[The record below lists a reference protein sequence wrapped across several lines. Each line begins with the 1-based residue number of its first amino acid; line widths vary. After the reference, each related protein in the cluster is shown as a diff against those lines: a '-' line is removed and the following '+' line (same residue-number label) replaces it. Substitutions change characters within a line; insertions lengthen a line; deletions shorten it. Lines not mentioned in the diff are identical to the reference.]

1 MASKFKSSVEIDG
14 YLSVSSGNWIQ
25 VPDGTTAQRPGSP
38 AVGMFRYN
46 TTTAEFEGY
55 FGSTPAWGAIGG
67 GGGTVTEAFKTFAV
81 SGQSDI
87 VADGPT
93 DTLTVA
99 AGNNIS
105 LTTDAATDTLTIAS
119 TGGSGGG
126 TVTIQRNNYTGDGST
141 VAYGVS
147 STVVSENNI
156 QIYLD
161 GVYQDKDT
169 FTATGVTVTFGT
181 APPTGTEI
189 EIMHYVAVDGVIEV
203 DEFVGDGTTTNF
215 STSLSIINEDAT
227 TVFVSGVYQS
237 KLTYQTTGNVVSFT
251 TAPPNGAN
259 IEIVHVKA
267 LALSGFNKNN
277 FVGTGSQT
285 AFTLNTTVNE
295 ENMTFVFLEGI
306 YQDKSTYSISGSTLT
321 FATAPQNGY
330 NIEVMVLGAIS
341 ASTNALYTDTFTGD
355 GSQTAYALGITPVD
369 LNAIE
374 VYLNGLYQNVST
386 LTLSANTV
394 TFATAPPS
402 GVIIEIR
409 SVGFLNS
416 GGTLSPATLI
426 GGTGI
431 DVTTNSPNNFTIA
444 NTLNG
449 AIDWDT
455 NIKTANFT
463 AVAGK
468 GYFVNTTSA
477 AITVTLPSSPTASDE
492 INLVD
497 YAGTA
502 DTNNI
507 TITSSDNINGASSDV
522 LINYER
528 GGVSIVYVDATQ
540 GWIAYNAANETA
552 TALAPDTILV
562 DYLVV
567 AGGGGG
573 GGDLSGGGGAGGLL
587 TNYGSTPV
595 SLSTSVNYA
604 VTVGA
609 GGGGGVAGPTRN
621 IESTRGS
628 DGFSSTF
635 NTITNTGGGGGG
647 VYGDASSSLTNGRAG
662 GSGGGAGSKS
672 SSEASGGSGTS
683 GQGNDGGTGFD
694 NPYAGGGG
702 GGAGAAGGNAA
713 SGSSAGVGGVGL
725 AVNIISTSNA
735 TTASV
740 GEVSGSDVYFSGGG
754 GGSDYESN
762 NTGTGG
768 SGGLGGGG
776 TGGFGSLNPN
786 GIGGNADPNTG
797 GGGGGGSWNGQ
808 PTTGGSGGSGVVIL
822 RYPSAYTI
830 TVGSGITEASGSP
843 FTESTEKVSVFT
855 AGTGN
860 ISFS

>member
-67 GGGTVTEAFKTFAV
+67 GGSGTVTEAFKTFAV
-81 SGQSDI
+81 SGQSSI

-119 TGGSGGG
+119 TGGGGG

-431 DVTTNSPNNFTIA
+431 EVITNSPNNFTINNTLVDVTVSFNA
-444 NTLNG
+444 PTGQSLTYTTPASSSGQAGSIFTTTTFTITSPTGKVLSGTAVISGLPAGITNTQSYNNTFGGNILTITLNG
-449 AIDWDT
+449 VYPST
-455 NIKTANFT
+455 NSIGTNL
-463 AVAGK
+463 VIS
-468 GYFVNTTSA
+468 N
-477 AITVTLPSSPTASDE
+477 LTAS
-492 INLVD
+492 NPPL
-497 YAGTA
+497 
-502 DTNNI
+502 
-507 TITSSDNINGASSDV
+507 TIK
-522 LINYER
+522 
-528 GGVSIVYVDATQ
+528 
-540 GWIAYNAANETA
+540 
-552 TALAPDTILV
+552 
-562 DYLVV
+562 YLVV
-567 AGGGGG
+567 AGGGSGG
-573 GGDLSGGGGAGGLL
+573 QGGGGGAGGYL
-587 TNYGSTPV
+587 TNYTGTAL
-595 SLSTSVNYA
+595 SLSTGVNYP

-609 GGGGGVAGPTRN
+609 GATG
-621 IESTRGS
+621 STSSIGS
-628 DGFSSTF
+628 DGSNSIFS
-635 NTITNTGGGGGG
+635 TIESTGGGGGAG
-647 VYGDASSSLTNGRAG
+647 QGAATANGFGRDG
-662 GSGGGAGSKS
+662 GSGGGAGRND
-672 SSEASGGSGTS
+672 AGNGGGGSAS
-683 GQGNDGGTGFD
+683 PAGQGNAGGDKGTGAMIGGGGGGAGAVGGNGTGSG
-694 NPYAGGGG
+694 NPGGGGNGLTNAITVASGTGPYYAGGGG
-702 GGAGAAGGNAA
+702 GGAYPPANV
-713 SGSSAGVGGVGL
+713 GVGG
-725 AVNIISTSNA
+725 
-735 TTASV
+735 
-740 GEVSGSDVYFSGGG
+740 SGGG
-754 GGSDYESN
+754 GNGGYSGQTALS
-762 NTGTGG
+762 GT
-768 SGGLGGGG
+768 
-776 TGGFGSLNPN
+776 
-786 GIGGNADPNTG
+786 ANTG
-797 GGGGGGSWNGQ
+797 GGGGAPGLTSSGNLNGNS
-808 PTTGGSGGSGVVIL
+808 GSGGSGIVII
-822 RYPSAYTI
+822 RYPSHYSISGLSGT
-830 TVGSGITEASGSP
+830 TTNVGTDKVTT
-843 FTESTEKVSVFT
+843 FTS
-855 AGTGN
+855 GTGN
-860 ISFS
+860 IQFN

>member
-1 MASKFKSSVEIDG
+1 
-14 YLSVSSGNWIQ
+14 
-25 VPDGTTAQRPGSP
+25 
-38 AVGMFRYN
+38 MFRYN

-67 GGGTVTEAFKTFAV
+67 GGSGTVTEAFKTFAV
-81 SGQSDI
+81 SGQSSI

-251 TAPPNGAN
+251 TAPPNGTN

-277 FVGTGSQT
+277 FTGTGSQT

-306 YQDKSTYSISGSTLT
+306 YQDKSTYGIFGSTLT
-321 FATAPQNGY
+321 FATAPQSGY

-355 GSQTAYALGITPVD
+355 GSTTAYALGITPVD

-431 DVTTNSPNNFTIA
+431 SVVTNSPNNFTINNTLIDVTVSFNVPTGQGLTYTTPGTSSGQA
-444 NTLNG
+444 GSVFTTTTFTITKSGSTLSGTAVITGLPTGLTSTQSYNNTGVGNILTITLNG
-449 AIDWDT
+449 VYP
-455 NIKTANFT
+455 TANSI
-463 AVAGK
+463 
-468 GYFVNTTSA
+468 NT
-477 AITVTLPSSPTASDE
+477 
-492 INLVD
+492 NLVIS
-497 YAGTA
+497 GL
-502 DTNNI
+502 
-507 TITSSDNINGASSDV
+507 TITSPPP
-522 LINYER
+522 L
-528 GGVSIVYVDATQ
+528 T
-540 GWIAYNAANETA
+540 
-552 TALAPDTILV
+552 V

-573 GGDLSGGGGAGGLL
+573 AGDYGGGGGAGGLRTSYGSNSGGGSSAESTL
-587 TNYGSTPV
+587 TLSAVTNYALTVGSSGAGSTG
-595 SLSTSVNYA
+595 SSTKGSNGINSVFATIISTGGGGAGAESNNDGLTGGCGGGTGYSSSATAGSGTTNQGYA
-604 VTVGA
+604 GGLGFTGGGMYTS
-609 GGGGGVAGPTRN
+609 GGGGGAAQIGQN
-621 IESTRGS
+621 
-628 DGFSSTF
+628 
-635 NTITNTGGGGGG
+635 
-647 VYGDASSSLTNGRAG
+647 GD
-662 GSGGGAGSKS
+662 
-672 SSEASGGSGTS
+672 GTS
-683 GQGNDGGTGFD
+683 NGSNGGNGLSVSITGTATY
-694 NPYAGGGG
+694 YAGGGG
-702 GGAGAAGGNAA
+702 GGGGRPGQGPGAIGN
-713 SGSSAGVGGVGL
+713 
-725 AVNIISTSNA
+725 
-735 TTASV
+735 
-740 GEVSGSDVYFSGGG
+740 
-754 GGSDYESN
+754 
-762 NTGTGG
+762 
-768 SGGLGGGG
+768 GGLGGGG
-776 TGGFGSLNPN
+776 DSPNSATGDN
-786 GIGGNADPNTG
+786 GTDNTG
-797 GGGGGGSWNGQ
+797 GGGGGGQGDAGTGGN
-808 PTTGGSGGSGVVIL
+808 GGSGIVIL
-822 RYPSAYTI
+822 RYPNNYTISGLAGTTI
-830 TVGSGITEASGSP
+830 TVGSDKVTT
-843 FTESTEKVSVFT
+843 FTS
-855 AGTGN
+855 GTGN
-860 ISFS
+860 IQFN

>member
-14 YLSVSSGNWIQ
+14 YLSISSGNWIQ

-99 AGNNIS
+99 AGTNIS

-119 TGGSGGG
+119 TGGSGG
-126 TVTIQRNNYTGDGST
+126 TVTIERNNYTGDGST

-147 STVVSENNI
+147 STIMSENNI

-161 GVYQDKDT
+161 GVYQDKDGFST
-169 FTATGVTVTFGT
+169 SGSTVTFGT

-321 FATAPQNGY
+321 FTTAPQSGY

-416 GGTLSPATLI
+416 GGTLAPATLT

-431 DVTTNSPNNFTIA
+431 NVTTNSPNNFTIA
-444 NTLNG
+444 NTLG
-449 AIDWDT
+449 GGIDWDT
-455 NIKTANFT
+455 NIKTATFSANP
-463 AVAGK
+463 GR
-468 GYFVNTTSA
+468 GYIVNTTA
-477 AITVTLPSSPTASDE
+477 GEVT
-492 INLVD
+492 INLPAGVPGNIVAVQD
-497 YAGTA
+497 YAGTF
-502 DTNNI
+502 DTNKLIISSNGSEAI
-507 TITSSDNINGASSDV
+507 QGSTTIDGECTTENATVYLLYQDSTQGWTSQDINLIPQTLNVSYLVIAGGGAGGGAGQAGGGGAGGLRTNYGGTALVISQAVNYTLTVGAGGVGTGSGVSGSGSNSVFNTITSAGGGGGAEHTFSGAD
-522 LINYER
+522 
-528 GGVSIVYVDATQ
+528 GGSGGGAGTQHQSGTSGGSGNTPNVSPSQGNDGGGHGTYGAPYCGGGGGGFTNAGTQ
-540 GWIAYNAANETA
+540 GGNQSGNGGPGIAYTNANSITGQ
-552 TALAPDTILV
+552 ALS
-562 DYLVV
+562 V

-573 GGDLSGGGGAGGLL
+573 GTYSGTAGSATNGGGAGFSG
-587 TNYGSTPV
+587 TGASGGNAGTPG
-595 SLSTSVNYA
+595 
-604 VTVGA
+604 TV
-609 GGGGGVAGPTRN
+609 
-621 IESTRGS
+621 
-628 DGFSSTF
+628 
-635 NTITNTGGGGGG
+635 NTGGGGGG
-647 VYGDASSSLTNGRAG
+647 T
-662 GSGGGAGSKS
+662 
-672 SSEASGGSGTS
+672 
-683 GQGNDGGTGFD
+683 GNYGTGTI
-694 NPYAGGGG
+694 
-702 GGAGAAGGNAA
+702 GA
-713 SGSSAGVGGVGL
+713 
-725 AVNIISTSNA
+725 
-735 TTASV
+735 
-740 GEVSGSDVYFSGGG
+740 
-754 GGSDYESN
+754 
-762 NTGTGG
+762 
-768 SGGLGGGG
+768 
-776 TGGFGSLNPN
+776 
-786 GIGGNADPNTG
+786 
-797 GGGGGGSWNGQ
+797 
-808 PTTGGSGGSGVVIL
+808 SGGSGVVIL
-822 RYPSAYTI
+822 RYSNAYTI
-830 TVGSGITEASGSP
+830 SGLSGTTTTVGTDKVTT
-843 FTESTEKVSVFT
+843 FTN

-860 ISFS
+860 IQFN

>member
-38 AVGMFRYN
+38 TVGMFRYN

-67 GGGTVTEAFKTFAV
+67 GGSGTVTEAFKTFAV
-81 SGQSDI
+81 SGQSSI

-105 LTTDAATDTLTIAS
+105 LTTDAATDTLTISS

-126 TVTIQRNNYTGDGST
+126 TVTIERNNYTGDGST

-147 STVVSENNI
+147 STVVSENDI

-169 FTATGVTVTFGT
+169 FTATGTTVTFGT
-181 APPTGTEI
+181 PPPTGTAI
-189 EIMHYVAVDGVIEV
+189 EIMHYVAVNGVVEV

-215 STSLSIINEDAT
+215 STTLSIVNENAT
-227 TVFVSGVYQS
+227 SVFVSGVYQS

-321 FATAPQNGY
+321 FTTAPQSGY

-355 GSQTAYALGITPVD
+355 GSTTDYALGITPVD

-386 LTLSANTV
+386 LTLTGNTV
-394 TFATAPPS
+394 TFATAPPT
-402 GVIIEIR
+402 GVVIEIR

-416 GGTLSPATLI
+416 GGTLAPATLI

-431 DVTTNSPNNFTIA
+431 SVVTNSPNNFTISNTLIDVTVSWATPSGQSLTYTNPSPQSSIGQAGSIFPTTTFTITKAA
-444 NTLNG
+444 NTLSG
-449 AIDWDT
+449 
-455 NIKTANFT
+455 T
-463 AVAGK
+463 AVLTGLPTGVTIASQSYNNNNPGNVLTITL
-468 GYFVNTTSA
+468 GGVYPSANALNTGIIVSGL
-477 AITVTLPSSPTASDE
+477 TVTL
-492 INLVD
+492 
-497 YAGTA
+497 
-502 DTNNI
+502 
-507 TITSSDNINGASSDV
+507 
-522 LINYER
+522 
-528 GGVSIVYVDATQ
+528 
-540 GWIAYNAANETA
+540 
-552 TALAPDTILV
+552 APPIV

-573 GGDLSGGGGAGGLL
+573 GTGPYTNANGGGGGGAGGLRTSYGTATGGGGSPETAL
-587 TNYGSTPV
+587 TLVAATNYT
-595 SLSTSVNYA
+595 L
-604 VTVGA
+604 TVGA
-609 GGGGGVAGPTRN
+609 GAATSAAGGTHGAD
-621 IESTRGS
+621 GS
-628 DGFSSTF
+628 NSVFATVTS
-635 NTITNTGGGGGG
+635 TGGGGGG
-647 VYGDASSSLTNGRAG
+647 SEQSAPGRAG
-662 GSGGGAGSKS
+662 GSGGGASYNGAGGTAT
-672 SSEASGGSGTS
+672 ASPV
-683 GQGNDGGTGFD
+683 QGKDGGTSTTSNGIGGAGGGGAGVVGAT
-694 NPYAGGGG
+694 NPGGGHNGGNGGNGLQNAITLASGTGPYYAGGGG
-702 GGAGAAGGNAA
+702 GGTYSHSSAQTPGTGGQGGGGNANNQA
-713 SGSSAGVGGVGL
+713 AGSP
-725 AVNIISTSNA
+725 
-735 TTASV
+735 
-740 GEVSGSDVYFSGGG
+740 
-754 GGSDYESN
+754 
-762 NTGTGG
+762 GTV
-768 SGGLGGGG
+768 
-776 TGGFGSLNPN
+776 
-786 GIGGNADPNTG
+786 NTG
-797 GGGGGGSWNGQ
+797 GGGGGSDNAYSPRDGGA
-808 PTTGGSGGSGVVIL
+808 GGSGIVIL
-822 RYPSAYTI
+822 RYSSALTI
-830 TVGSGITEASGSP
+830 SNPGSGLTFTTDNTTVANTKIT
-843 FTESTEKVSVFT
+843 TFT

-860 ISFS
+860 IQFN

>member
-321 FATAPQNGY
+321 FATAPQSGY

-355 GSQTAYALGITPVD
+355 GSTTAYALGITPVD

-416 GGTLSPATLI
+416 GGTLAPATLI

-431 DVTTNSPNNFTIA
+431 SVVTNAPNNFTI
-444 NTLNG
+444 NN
-449 AIDWDT
+449 
-455 NIKTANFT
+455 TANL
-463 AVAGK
+463 A
-468 GYFVNTTSA
+468 YTTSVISSDTT
-477 AITVTLPSSPTASDE
+477 AINRYAYVLTASLALTLPTGTLGDSIKISNRSAVTTCTVVPAGSDK
-492 INLVD
+492 IM
-497 YAGTA
+497 G
-502 DTNNI
+502 
-507 TITSSDNINGASSDV
+507 S
-522 LINYER
+522 
-528 GGVSIVYVDATQ
+528 ATTLTLD
-540 GWIAYNAANETA
+540 TA
-552 TALAPDTILV
+552 TASFELI
-562 DYLVV
+562 
-567 AGGGGG
+567 
-573 GGDLSGGGGAGGLL
+573 
-587 TNYGSTPV
+587 
-595 SLSTSVNYA
+595 
-604 VTVGA
+604 
-609 GGGGGVAGPTRN
+609 
-621 IESTRGS
+621 
-628 DGFSSTF
+628 F
-635 NTITNTGGGGGG
+635 
-647 VYGDASSSLTNGRAG
+647 
-662 GSGGGAGSKS
+662 
-672 SSEASGGSGTS
+672 
-683 GQGNDGGTGFD
+683 
-694 NPYAGGGG
+694 
-702 GGAGAAGGNAA
+702 
-713 SGSSAGVGGVGL
+713 
-725 AVNIISTSNA
+725 
-735 TTASV
+735 
-740 GEVSGSDVYFSGGG
+740 
-754 GGSDYESN
+754 
-762 NTGTGG
+762 TGTAQGWVI
-768 SGGLGGGG
+768 
-776 TGGFGSLNPN
+776 
-786 GIGGNADPNTG
+786 IG
-797 GGGGGGSWNGQ
+797 Q
-808 PTTGGSGGSGVVIL
+808 
-822 RYPSAYTI
+822 
-830 TVGSGITEASGSP
+830 
-843 FTESTEKVSVFT
+843 
-855 AGTGN
+855 
-860 ISFS
+860 

>member
-14 YLSVSSGNWIQ
+14 YLSISSGNWIQ

-38 AVGMFRYN
+38 TVGMFRYN

-306 YQDKSTYSISGSTLT
+306 YQDKSTYGISGSTLT
-321 FATAPQNGY
+321 FATAPQSGY

-355 GSQTAYALGITPVD
+355 GSTTDYALGITPVD

-416 GGTLSPATLI
+416 GGTLSPATLT

-431 DVTTNSPNNFTIA
+431 DVTTNSPNNFTINNTLVDVTVSFNTPTGQGLTYTTPGTSSGQA
-444 NTLNG
+444 GSIFNTTTFTITKAGSSLSGTAVITGLPTGLTSTQSYNNTNVGNILTITLNG
-449 AIDWDT
+449 VYP
-455 NIKTANFT
+455 TANSL
-463 AVAGK
+463 
-468 GYFVNTTSA
+468 NTNL
-477 AITVTLPSSPTASDE
+477 AISGL
-492 INLVD
+492 
-497 YAGTA
+497 
-502 DTNNI
+502 
-507 TITSSDNINGASSDV
+507 TIT
-522 LINYER
+522 
-528 GGVSIVYVDATQ
+528 TPPP
-540 GWIAYNAANETA
+540 
-552 TALAPDTILV
+552 LAV

-573 GGDLSGGGGAGGLL
+573 AGDYGAGGGAGGLR
-587 TNYGSTPV
+587 TSYGSSSGGGSSAESTIT
-595 SLSTSVNYA
+595 LSAATQYA
-604 VTVGA
+604 VTVGSSGAGSSTSSTKGSNGTNSVFYTVISTGGGGGGAEANFDGLTGGCGGGAGYDSSATAGSGTTNEGYAGGTGVVTGGKYTSGGGGGAAQIGQNADGTSSGSDGGNGLSVSITGTATYYA
-609 GGGGGVAGPTRN
+609 GGGGGGGGRPGQGPGAIGN
-621 IESTRGS
+621 GGLGGGGDSPDSTTGD
-628 DGFSSTF
+628 DGT
-635 NTITNTGGGGGG
+635 TNTGGGGGG
-647 VYGDASSSLTNGRAG
+647 
-662 GSGGGAGSKS
+662 
-672 SSEASGGSGTS
+672 
-683 GQGNDGGTGFD
+683 GQSD
-694 NPYAGGGG
+694 
-702 GGAGAAGGNAA
+702 
-713 SGSSAGVGGVGL
+713 AGVGG
-725 AVNIISTSNA
+725 N
-735 TTASV
+735 
-740 GEVSGSDVYFSGGG
+740 
-754 GGSDYESN
+754 
-762 NTGTGG
+762 GG
-768 SGGLGGGG
+768 SG
-776 TGGFGSLNPN
+776 
-786 GIGGNADPNTG
+786 I
-797 GGGGGGSWNGQ
+797 
-808 PTTGGSGGSGVVIL
+808 VIL
-822 RYPSAYTI
+822 RYPDIYTI
-830 TVGSGITEASGSP
+830 SVPSGLTASTDSTTVANTKITT
-843 FTESTEKVSVFT
+843 FTS
-855 AGTGN
+855 GTGN
-860 ISFS
+860 ITFS

>member
-14 YLSVSSGNWIQ
+14 YLSISSGNWIQ

-67 GGGTVTEAFKTFAV
+67 GGSGTVTEAFKTFAV
-81 SGQSDI
+81 SGQSSI

-93 DTLTVA
+93 DTLTIA
-99 AGNNIS
+99 AGTNIS

-321 FATAPQNGY
+321 FATAPQSGY

-355 GSQTAYALGITPVD
+355 GSTTDYALGITPVD

-386 LTLSANTV
+386 LTLAANTV

-416 GGTLSPATLI
+416 GGTLAPATLT

-431 DVTTNSPNNFTIA
+431 EVITNSPNNFTIA
-444 NTLNG
+444 Q
-449 AIDWDT
+449 
-455 NIKTANFT
+455 NITPNVIST
-463 AVAGK
+463 
-468 GYFVNTTSA
+468 NTTA
-477 AITVTLPSSPTASDE
+477 ATGRVYVLTASLALTLPAGVLGESLQISNRSAVETCTVVPAGSDKIMGSATTMTLDTAAASFE
-492 INLVD
+492 LIFT
-497 YAGTA
+497 GTA
-502 DTNNI
+502 
-507 TITSSDNINGASSDV
+507 
-522 LINYER
+522 
-528 GGVSIVYVDATQ
+528 Q
-540 GWIAYNAANETA
+540 GWVI
-552 TALAPDTILV
+552 I
-562 DYLVV
+562 
-567 AGGGGG
+567 
-573 GGDLSGGGGAGGLL
+573 
-587 TNYGSTPV
+587 
-595 SLSTSVNYA
+595 
-604 VTVGA
+604 
-609 GGGGGVAGPTRN
+609 
-621 IESTRGS
+621 
-628 DGFSSTF
+628 
-635 NTITNTGGGGGG
+635 
-647 VYGDASSSLTNGRAG
+647 
-662 GSGGGAGSKS
+662 
-672 SSEASGGSGTS
+672 
-683 GQGNDGGTGFD
+683 GQ
-694 NPYAGGGG
+694 
-702 GGAGAAGGNAA
+702 
-713 SGSSAGVGGVGL
+713 
-725 AVNIISTSNA
+725 
-735 TTASV
+735 
-740 GEVSGSDVYFSGGG
+740 
-754 GGSDYESN
+754 
-762 NTGTGG
+762 
-768 SGGLGGGG
+768 
-776 TGGFGSLNPN
+776 
-786 GIGGNADPNTG
+786 
-797 GGGGGGSWNGQ
+797 
-808 PTTGGSGGSGVVIL
+808 
-822 RYPSAYTI
+822 
-830 TVGSGITEASGSP
+830 
-843 FTESTEKVSVFT
+843 
-855 AGTGN
+855 
-860 ISFS
+860 

>member
-1 MASKFKSSVEIDG
+1 
-14 YLSVSSGNWIQ
+14 
-25 VPDGTTAQRPGSP
+25 
-38 AVGMFRYN
+38 MFRYN
-46 TTTAEFEGY
+46 TTTNEFEGY
-55 FGSTPAWGAIGG
+55 FGSPAAWGAIGGGG

-81 SGQSDI
+81 SGQTSI

-215 STSLSIINEDAT
+215 ATSLSIINEDAT

-306 YQDKSTYSISGSTLT
+306 YQDKSTYGISGATLT
-321 FATAPQNGY
+321 FATAPQSGY
-330 NIEVMVLGAIS
+330 NVEVMVLGAIS

-355 GSQTAYALGITPVD
+355 GTETDYTLGITPVD

-374 VYLNGLYQNVST
+374 VYLNGLYQNVGT
-386 LTLSANTV
+386 LTLAANVV

-416 GGTLSPATLI
+416 GGTLAPATLI

-431 DVTTNSPNNFTIA
+431 SVVTNSPNNFTISNTLIDVTVSFNA
-444 NTLNG
+444 PTGQSLTYTTPGTSSGQTGSIFTTTTFTVTDPLGGTLSGTAVITGLPAGITSTQSYNNTNPGNILTITLNG
-449 AIDWDT
+449 VYPST
-455 NIKTANFT
+455 NSVGTNLVISNL
-463 AVAGK
+463 
-468 GYFVNTTSA
+468 
-477 AITVTLPSSPTASDE
+477 TVTVLPLTV
-492 INLVD
+492 N
-497 YAGTA
+497 Y
-502 DTNNI
+502 
-507 TITSSDNINGASSDV
+507 
-522 LINYER
+522 LI
-528 GGVSIVYVDATQ
+528 
-540 GWIAYNAANETA
+540 
-552 TALAPDTILV
+552 
-562 DYLVV
+562 V
-567 AGGGGG
+567 AGGGAGG
-573 GGDLSGGGGAGGLL
+573 NGMGGGGGAGGLIHNYGGTPL
-587 TNYGSTPV
+587 NMLVATNYN
-595 SLSTSVNYA
+595 L
-604 VTVGA
+604 TVGA
-609 GGGGGVAGPTRN
+609 GGSGTTSNTRVN
-621 IESTRGS
+621 GS
-628 DGFSSTF
+628 DSTFSSLTA
-635 NTITNTGGGGGG
+635 IGGGGG
-647 VYGDASSSLTNGRAG
+647 SSLQMQRTVGIDAGAAG
-662 GSGGGAGSKS
+662 GSGGGS
-672 SSEASGGSGTS
+672 SSGDPSPKPTNGAGGAAQQPTSASGGYGNRGGNNPGNTQGTY
-683 GQGNDGGTGFD
+683 
-694 NPYAGGGG
+694 PGGGG
-702 GGAGAAGGNAA
+702 GGAGAAGGDGLTN
-713 SGSSAGVGGVGL
+713 SSNGGAGGVGL
-725 AVNIISTSNA
+725 QVDIDGNNYYWAA
-735 TTASV
+735 
-740 GEVSGSDVYFSGGG
+740 GGG
-754 GGSDYESN
+754 GNVYTSGSA
-762 NTGTGG
+762 G

-776 TGGFGSLNPN
+776 GGSAMVG
-786 GIGGNADPNTG
+786 ATA
-797 GGGGGGSWNGQ
+797 GGGGGSAINSGTSGTVGNNQNGGAAGAN
-808 PTTGGSGGSGVVIL
+808 TGSGGGGASWSTGAGGNGGSGIVIL
-822 RYPSAYTI
+822 RYSSSYTI
-830 TVGSGITEASGSP
+830 SGLSG
-843 FTESTEKVSVFT
+843 TTTTIGTDKVTTFT

-860 ISFS
+860 IQFN

>member
-1 MASKFKSSVEIDG
+1 MATKFKNSVEIDG
-14 YLSVSSGNWIQ
+14 YLSISSGNWIQ

-38 AVGMFRYN
+38 QVGMFRYN

-55 FGSTPAWGAIGG
+55 FGSPAAWGAIGGGG

-119 TGGSGGG
+119 TASGGG

-169 FTATGVTVTFGT
+169 FTATGTTVTFGT
-181 APPTGTEI
+181 APPATTEI

-215 STSLSIINEDAT
+215 ATSLSIINEDAT
-227 TVFVSGVYQS
+227 QVYVSGVYQS

-259 IEIVHVKA
+259 IEIVHIKA

-306 YQDKSTYSISGSTLT
+306 YQDKSTYGISGSTLT

-330 NIEVMVLGAIS
+330 NVEVMVLGAIS

-355 GSQTAYALGITPVD
+355 GTETDYTLGITPVD

-374 VYLNGLYQNVST
+374 VYLNGLYQNVAT
-386 LTLSANTV
+386 LTLAANVV
-394 TFATAPPS
+394 TFATPPPS

-416 GGTLSPATLI
+416 GGTLAPATLI

-431 DVTTNSPNNFTIA
+431 DVITNSPNNFTIN
-444 NTLNG
+444 NTL
-449 AIDWDT
+449 IDVTVSYNTPTGQSLTYTTPSQSSGQAGSVYGPQTFTITGGDT
-455 NIKTANFT
+455 NILSGTASISGLPNGLT
-463 AVAGK
+463 IDSQS
-468 GYFVNTTSA
+468 YNNTSGGNILT
-477 AITVTLPSSPTASDE
+477 ITLGGVFPSSNILN
-492 INLVD
+492 INL
-497 YAGTA
+497 
-502 DTNNI
+502 
-507 TITSSDNINGASSDV
+507 TISG
-522 LINYER
+522 LIN
-528 GGVSIVYVDATQ
+528 TP
-540 GWIAYNAANETA
+540 
-552 TALAPDTILV
+552 APIPV

-573 GGDLSGGGGAGGLL
+573 GYSDAGGGGAGGLRTSYTNSSTL
-587 TNYGSTPV
+587 NGHTESTLNLLSATNYT
-595 SLSTSVNYA
+595 

-609 GGGGGVAGPTRN
+609 GGTRSTSGTSNASNGGNSV
-621 IESTRGS
+621 
-628 DGFSSTF
+628 FS
-635 NTITNTGGGGGG
+635 TITSTGGGYGAERGAENANNSAQTGGCG
-647 VYGDASSSLTNGRAG
+647 
-662 GSGGGAGSKS
+662 GGGASVNNNNRLGAAAVTSPVTQGY
-672 SSEASGGSGTS
+672 AGGNGVDL
-683 GQGNDGGTGFD
+683 GVYQ
-694 NPYAGGGG
+694 AGGGG
-702 GGAGAAGGNAA
+702 GTNGVGVSA
-713 SGSSAGVGGVGL
+713 SGQGGPGL
-725 AVNIISTSNA
+725 EVNIIG
-735 TTASV
+735 TT
-740 GEVSGSDVYFSGGG
+740 
-754 GGSDYESN
+754 
-762 NTGTGG
+762 
-768 SGGLGGGG
+768 
-776 TGGFGSLNPN
+776 
-786 GIGGNADPNTG
+786 GNYYG
-797 GGGGGGSWNGQ
+797 GGGGGGSDSGSTSNGG
-808 PTTGGSGGSGVVIL
+808 TGGGGNGGRISVNATSGSSNTGGGAGGGGGGSAAGGDGGSGIVIL
-822 RYPSAYTI
+822 RYSNAYTVTI
-830 TVGSGITEASGSP
+830 GSGLTGTTATDGSD
-843 FTESTEKVSVFT
+843 KVTTLT

-860 ISFS
+860 IQFN